1 MLILALKYHFFRL
14 MENLQPQLQT
24 GNPKT
29 DQTLTVIVTVA
40 LVLSALNGLV
50 AFIRFLEEREI
61 ARKKLSKLD

>member
-1 MLILALKYHFFRL
+1 
-14 MENLQPQLQT
+14 MENIASPVQT

-61 ARKKLSKLD
+61 ARKKMGKSK

>member
-1 MLILALKYHFFRL
+1 

-40 LVLSALNGLV
+40 LMLSALNGLV
-50 AFIRFLEEREI
+50 AFIRFLEEKEI
-61 ARKKLSKLD
+61 ARKKMQKLDKVN

>member
-1 MLILALKYHFFRL
+1 
-14 MENLQPQLQT
+14 MENLTQPVKT
-24 GNPKT
+24 GNLKT

-61 ARKKLSKLD
+61 ARKKMGKLK